1 VITQHRCMRQVLRPV
16 MFPVAADDANAEY
29 VNSLKIMKKEK
40 LQLCKK
46 EMNMELKAFSTSAE
60 RHEKKFKIQHKFKNK

>member
-40 LQLCKK
+40 LLLC
-46 EMNMELKAFSTSAE
+46 
-60 RHEKKFKIQHKFKNK
+60 